1 MSHIT
6 TNYYSSPDPPR
17 ELVYSFSPFLL
28 GSHTPT
34 SMNQNGPESPGHM
47 TESAFGASP
56 LLAGPH
62 ETKIACALR
71 AWEHQT
77 LTGSC
82 SETPQGS
89 HPATG
94 ALEKIHPWKYF
105 IPRHTGLAAR
115 PVWLATYI
123 TVTHTWG
130 PLNGCRSGIAGGVSV
145 CSLFQHY
152 SLFFTEEDVCPGS
165 IPTHSGMC
173 WPVS

>member
-89 HPATG
+89 RPAIG
-94 ALEKIHPWKYF
+94 LKIVN
-105 IPRHTGLAAR
+105 TTS
-115 PVWLATYI
+115 VD
-123 TVTHTWG
+123 WG
-130 PLNGCRSGIAGGVSV
+130 FGFES
-145 CSLFQHY
+145 SLVLLK
-152 SLFFTEEDVCPGS
+152 SLFFFSKFKSLKCTVSLRLLYSWVAGDCPS
-165 IPTHSGMC
+165 
-173 WPVS
+173 V